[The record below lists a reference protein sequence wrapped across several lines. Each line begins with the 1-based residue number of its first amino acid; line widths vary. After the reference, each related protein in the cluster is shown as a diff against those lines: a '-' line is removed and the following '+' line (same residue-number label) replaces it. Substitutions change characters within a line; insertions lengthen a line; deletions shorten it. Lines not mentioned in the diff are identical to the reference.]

1 MRGVVLNETKT
12 RIGQDFYDRYY
23 YKYNEIGINAKK
35 IVSIGEEFTFA
46 RNTKIIISIDNSIV
60 YEFIARP
67 DDEYLESVA
76 QEAVEGTFY
85 FFKELEKQSK
95 YFIQY

>member
-1 MRGVVLNETKT
+1 MNETKT

-35 IVSIGEEFTFA
+35 IVVIGEEFTFA

-60 YEFIARP
+60 YEFLARP
-67 DDEYLESVA
+67 DDEYLEAVA

-85 FFKELEKQSK
+85 FFKDQEKQNK